1 MIALL
6 VRRVATAILTLL
18 LVSILIFVGTDL
30 LPGDAAQATL
40 GLEADASAIQAARE
54 SLGLG
59 ASAPVRYWQWLTAIA
74 GGDAGLSYANRR
86 SVARDLWLRL
96 DNTVF
101 LAGVSALFF
110 IPIAI
115 ALGILAAMWHG
126 SRFDRY
132 TRIAGL
138 MAISLP
144 EFLIGYLLILI
155 LASRLELFPSLSAIT
170 TDMPLAD
177 KLHAIVLPA
186 LTLSLGIVVYIMRM
200 TRSAILAVLAQPYI
214 EMARLKGV
222 PRARIVLVH
231 ALPNA
236 WAPIIQVV
244 AFNLAYMIVG
254 VVVVEVVYVYP
265 GIGQYLVDAVAKR
278 DVNVVQACGLIFG
291 GAYIGINLVADMIGI
306 FSNPRLRYPR

>member
-1 MIALL
+1 MTRLIA
-6 VRRVATAILTLL
+6 RRMASAVLTLL

-59 ASAPVRYWQWLTAIA
+59 ASAPVRYWQWLSAIA

-86 SVARDLWLRL
+86 SVAHDLWLRL
-96 DNTVF
+96 GNSLF
-101 LAGVSALFF
+101 LAGISALFF
-110 IPIAI
+110 VPISI
-115 ALGILAAMWHG
+115 ALGIAAALWHG

-132 TRIAGL
+132 TKIAGL

-170 TDMPLAD
+170 PGMPLAE
-177 KLHAIVLPA
+177 KLRAIFLPA

-200 TRSAILAVLAQPYI
+200 TRSAILAVMAQPYI

-222 PRARIVLVH
+222 SRARIVLVH

-236 WAPIIQVV
+236 LAPIVQVV

-254 VVVVEVVYVYP
+254 VVVVEVVFVYP

-306 FSNPRLRYPR
+306 LGNPRLRYPR